1 MSNKT
6 RKHIWPVS
14 LVMSIAIIGALAA
27 FLVLAAAPGS
37 SSAHGPDD
45 PATHDCS
52 GKQGTQA
59 GIHDAFTDSDHP
71 KCVTDGNGNGSGN
84 GNGNGN
90 GNGGTDPVTML
101 KSSST
106 SGGASVKLTLTI
118 VNLPD
123 DLNSG
128 SWVEIYLEDD
138 YQEPDSISRQ
148 DVVFIAMGGTD
159 AQRRATNDGGT
170 VTAAEVEIDHG
181 GKIVRADDPA
191 TTDED
196 ESRTDEDVVVIS
208 ARIPDM
214 DPRDDNFGYPASGQ
228 KLVMIID
235 KAADIKNPT
244 EQSDNSVGYSILQS
258 GDDRAETAVVVLV
271 DLPVKAKI
279 GLSADDGGRGKEV
292 TVTGSGFN
300 NGTEATVYVQPNAI
314 AMWWDGLDCPMMN
327 AAVSPESDEPQVGS
341 DDPEAS
347 PASPYCAMYA
357 DLIADAKSV
366 VKRAGLASEDVCQQI
381 VDDGD
386 SLGTDGV
393 GSNDKFEV
401 EFTVHQDE
409 FDAGEVNYIC
419 AADNESPSNRLAS
432 AVKVFDVTPS
442 LTISPDSASSGE
454 EVTLKPRDFE
464 GGVVTVSLDG
474 KETATFD
481 VSTDPPTTGGDFT
494 LMKDGT
500 SDYTFDMPGGLSG
513 TVQVSFKQGGDTKR
527 GTITVDPSN
536 LKLSKTEVAPNETII
551 ISGSGFSENSHILV
565 KNIKLDGKSMAV
577 DDAGT
582 ADGYDDPDEEGTQ
595 NLKAVRTT
603 SSGGFTATVS
613 VWAMGEDN
621 PALDDDDY
629 TIKATDAEGF
639 VGKAKITILEPTVSV
654 MPEMVSPRDFITI
667 SGENWP
673 ISTSDDDH
681 EVTIMVDRRNRSVN
695 IDGNG
700 RFRYQYQLRSNI
712 GIGDEHEVV
721 VEFESD
727 GGSIEEEATFE
738 VHDAGIML
746 TPTEAAPG
754 QTISLEVEG
763 MPPYALVDHVNIDG
777 VNRLGGQNLNTDRH
791 GNVMITGVLVPYLDP
806 GFYPVEVM
814 VGEETRVVQLEV
826 LSEAVVAGIAAALP
840 GAVEDLGENLVRI
853 FHFNTSS
860 KVWTFYDPRPEF
872 EGLNT
877 LNELADGQPYW
888 ILVPETQENVVLN
901 GRTRDLTCVG
911 GDCWNQLVW

>member
-1 MSNKT
+1 MKKGN
-6 RKHIWPVS
+6 RKHIRLLAMAMS
-14 LVMSIAIIGALAA
+14 LAVVGMLAAFIALAA
-27 FLVLAAAPGS
+27 QPGPVAAQGLCDGPLAPLLPQCEDSTTTPGTT
-37 SSAHGPDD
+37 PT
-45 PATHDCS
+45 PP
-52 GKQGTQA
+52 
-59 GIHDAFTDSDHP
+59 TD
-71 KCVTDGNGNGSGN
+71 VTP
-84 GNGNGN
+84 
-90 GNGGTDPVTML
+90 GTDLPAGTML
-101 KSSST
+101 ESSST

-118 VNLPD
+118 VDLPNN
-123 DLNSG
+123 LNSG

-138 YQEPDSISRQ
+138 YQEPGSISRQ
-148 DVVFIAMGGTD
+148 DVVFIAMGGTN

-170 VTAAEVEIDHG
+170 VTAAAVEIDDG

-292 TVTGSGFN
+292 TVAGSGFN

-347 PASPYCAMYA
+347 SASPYCAMYA

-454 EVTLKPRDFE
+454 EVTLKPRDFSSGNIE
-464 GGVVTVSLDG
+464 VSLDG
-474 KETATFD
+474 DEDATYPAA
-481 VSTDPPTTGGDFT
+481 TDDDFVLT
-494 LMKDGT
+494 PDGT
-500 SDYTFDMPGGLSG
+500 SDYVFDMPGGLSG
-513 TVQVSFKQGGDTKR
+513 VVQVSFKQGGDTER

-673 ISTSDDDH
+673 ISSADDDH
-681 EVTIMVDRRNRSVN
+681 EVKIMVDRRNRSVN

-700 RFRYQYQLRSNI
+700 RFRYEYQLRSNI
-712 GIGDEHEVV
+712 RIGDEHEVV

-754 QTISLEVEG
+754 QTISLEIEG
-763 MPPYALVDHVNIDG
+763 MPPYTLVDHVNIDG

-791 GNVMITGVLVPYLDP
+791 GNVMVTGVLVPYLDP

-826 LSEAVVAGIAAALP
+826 LSEAVVAGIATALP

-860 KVWTFYDPRPEF
+860 KVWTFYDPRPGF

-877 LNELADGQPYW
+877 LTELAAGQPYW
-888 ILVPETQENVVLN
+888 ILVSENVENVVLN
-901 GRTRDLTCVG
+901 GRTRNLTCVG
-911 GDCWNQLVW
+911 GDCWNQEVW